1 VARLGFNPTLAI
13 DTLRH
18 EKYLQ
23 PAGRGAMHRLARK
36 AYYGIRPLLPVSGRK
51 HLQRIA
57 LRGWRK
63 IAFPRWPVDTTV
75 DKIMR
80 QLMRLLVRARD
91 CEPVPFIWFWPE
103 GRRAACVM
111 THDVETARGRDFCSE
126 LMDLSES
133 EGFRSSFQVVP
144 EKRYDVPESYRH
156 EILSRGFE
164 LNIHGLNH
172 DGGLFREHS
181 EFLAR
186 ARRIQDYAERWGA
199 RGFRSPVLYRNSD
212 WMCNLPF
219 DYDMTFPNTAHLD
232 PQRGGCCTVTPYFL
246 HHLVELP
253 LTTTQ
258 DYTLFHILGE
268 HSIDLWKRQIQVVV
282 SHHGLISFNI
292 HPDYL
297 LERRAITVYRRLLEH
312 LRETTER
319 EFLWRALPGEVAS
332 WWRDRSQMQLE
343 ATSNGEWRVTG
354 PGARRARVAHA
365 RLEDERII
373 VEVQPEQTL
382 APASV

>member
-1 VARLGFNPTLAI
+1 
-13 DTLRH
+13 
-18 EKYLQ
+18 
-23 PAGRGAMHRLARK
+23 
-36 AYYGIRPLLPVSGRK
+36 
-51 HLQRIA
+51 
-57 LRGWRK
+57 
-63 IAFPRWPVDTTV
+63 
-75 DKIMR
+75 
-80 QLMRLLVRARD
+80 
-91 CEPVPFIWFWPE
+91 
-103 GRRAACVM
+103 
-111 THDVETARGRDFCSE
+111 
-126 LMDLSES
+126 
-133 EGFRSSFQVVP
+133 
-144 EKRYDVPESYRH
+144 
-156 EILSRGFE
+156 
-164 LNIHGLNH
+164 
-172 DGGLFREHS
+172 
-181 EFLAR
+181 
-186 ARRIQDYAERWGA
+186 
-199 RGFRSPVLYRNSD
+199 
-212 WMCNLPF
+212 
-219 DYDMTFPNTAHLD
+219 
-232 PQRGGCCTVTPYFL
+232 VTPYFL